1 MVLGAPHGAGTFCS
15 GVGVPQCTVRV
26 MSVVPSLQRGCE
38 WGPIT
43 PLHHGHSGDR
53 ECYAQ
58 ILPTGVHQVHL
69 IH

>member
-1 MVLGAPHGAGTFCS
+1 M
-15 GVGVPQCTVRV
+15 PQCTVRV

-43 PLHHGHSGDR
+43 PLLHGHSGDR

-58 ILPTGVHQVHL
+58 ILPAGVQQVHL